1 MKAATNMNGEID
13 DRVLT
18 ATAPGPASSPN
29 PSLAAKSP
37 IVSIVN
43 ISKTYARG
51 NVVALTDV
59 SFDVGRGEFI
69 VILGPS
75 GAGKSTLLRCI
86 NRLALPTTGQVFLN
100 GSEVTDAR
108 RALRS
113 VRREI
118 GMVFQQ
124 FNLVTRLSVMMN
136 VLSGRLSYRSTWRS
150 LFYSFTREDRAIA
163 LECLE
168 MVALGHKA
176 FQRADT
182 LSGGEQQRVAIA
194 RALAQRPK
202 VILADEPVASL
213 DPKIARQVLHY
224 LKDISQ
230 RLGISV
236 ICNLHQ
242 IDFARE
248 YAERIVGISQGKV
261 IFDGPPSALTD
272 GILDQIYGSRS
283 ENAVD

>member
-1 MKAATNMNGEID
+1 MNMNVAID
-13 DRVLT
+13 RLATET
-18 ATAPGPASSPN
+18 AVSGPNAD
-29 PSLAAKSP
+29 P
-37 IVSIVN
+37 IISIVN
-43 ISKTYARG
+43 VSKSYVRG
-51 NVVALTDV
+51 SLVALSDV

-86 NRLALPTTGQVFLN
+86 NRLAEPTEGKILLN
-100 GSEVTDAR
+100 GKEVTDN
-108 RALRS
+108 
-113 VRREI
+113 RRELRLARQQI

-124 FNLVTRLSVMMN
+124 FNLVSRLSVLTN
-136 VLSGRLSYRSTWRS
+136 VLTGRLSYRSTWRS
-150 LFYSFTREDRAIA
+150 FFYSFTREDRAMA

-176 FQRADT
+176 LQRADT

-213 DPKIARQVLHY
+213 DPKIARQVLNY
-224 LKDISQ
+224 LRDVSQ

-248 YAERIVGISQGKV
+248 YAQRIVGLCQGKK
-261 IFDGPPSALTD
+261 IFDGPPSALD
-272 GILDQIYGSRS
+272 DEVLNKIYGMRL
-283 ENAVD
+283 ENAGD

>member
-1 MKAATNMNGEID
+1 MNMTVRTGNEVVSVTSGEN
-13 DRVLT
+13 VPLV
-18 ATAPGPASSPN
+18 
-29 PSLAAKSP
+29 SLVK
-37 IVSIVN
+37 V
-43 ISKTYARG
+43 SKTYVRG
-51 NVVALTDV
+51 KLVALTDV
-59 SFDVGRGEFI
+59 SFDITQGEFV

-75 GAGKSTLLRCI
+75 GAGKSTMLRCI
-86 NRLALPTTGQVFLN
+86 NRLAEPTSGQIFLR
-100 GSEVTDAR
+100 GQEVTGASRSLRKAR
-108 RALRS
+108 Q
-113 VRREI
+113 EI

-124 FNLVTRLSVMMN
+124 FNLVTRLSVMTN

-150 LFYSFTREDRAIA
+150 LLYSFTREDRAIA

-202 VILADEPVASL
+202 LILADEPVASL
-213 DPKIARQVLHY
+213 DPKIARQVLEY
-224 LKDISQ
+224 LRDVSQ

-242 IDFARE
+242 IDFARQF
-248 YAERIVGISQGKV
+248 AQRIIGLSQGKL
-261 IFDGPPSALTD
+261 IFDGPPSALTGD
-272 GILDQIYGSRS
+272 ILNEIYGSRMEES
-283 ENAVD
+283 A